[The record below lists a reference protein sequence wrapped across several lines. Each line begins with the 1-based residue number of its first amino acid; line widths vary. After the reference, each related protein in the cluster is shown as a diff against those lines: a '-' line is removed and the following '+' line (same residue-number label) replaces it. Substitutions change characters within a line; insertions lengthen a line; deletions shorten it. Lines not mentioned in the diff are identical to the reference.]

1 MGIPNIAD
9 SLHNEIK
16 YRTKRIAD
24 FWEPKV
30 MPIVDALSSNKKPES
45 PLSKFVDPIVDP
57 QARPKFDGVTPR
69 LPSEILEEGVAELA
83 QPLLQ
88 GLPNLLERLGVDPR
102 IAALGVPLVG
112 VATSM
117 TPAKWSSG
125 VKSLKGNP
133 QAIAKYLSKP
143 YHKSM
148 NGTRFEHMTLDD
160 LANNKGGWLDTLSER
175 DSNFSS
181 SHSDYMKSRSTVAQ
195 RKMYDEF
202 TDNPLSDSRQVYD
215 NNKLRS
221 AITKT
226 FNQVTGKEWHHVFGN
241 KEAAETMLTTIAQ
254 DPYIAVNLFHHMK
267 KIKLASSGTAE
278 NIVLMSQ
285 DLHRK
290 KGGLHSYQ
298 KKLGLENTG
307 KKKGVLEL
315 NDMASAISDSVLK
328 GETDV
333 TELFTLIEKYA
344 QLNQQ
349 HLRPIIK
356 EKFGG
361 KMLNELK
368 GVEAFIQGQ

>member
-1 MGIPNIAD
+1 
-9 SLHNEIK
+9 
-16 YRTKRIAD
+16 D

-30 MPIVDALSSNKKPES
+30 MPIVDALSSRKES

-57 QARPKFDGVTPR
+57 QARPKIGGAVPQ
-69 LPSEILEEGVAELA
+69 LPSEMLEEGVTELA

-88 GLPNLLERLGVDPR
+88 GLPNLLETIGVDSR

-117 TPAKWSSG
+117 RPAKWSSG

-148 NGTRFEHMTLDD
+148 HGTRFEHMTLDD

-181 SHSDYMKSRSTVAQ
+181 SHADYMKSRSAVDQ
-195 RKMYDEF
+195 RKMYDKF

-215 NNKLRS
+215 NNKLRQ

-278 NIVLMSQ
+278 NIVLMSK

-307 KKKGVLEL
+307 KKK
-315 NDMASAISDSVLK
+315 
-328 GETDV
+328 
-333 TELFTLIEKYA
+333 
-344 QLNQQ
+344 
-349 HLRPIIK
+349 
-356 EKFGG
+356 
-361 KMLNELK
+361 
-368 GVEAFIQGQ
+368 